1 EGTGHDGRY
10 PVDYAELEAILKPDG
25 AMSRAFDRYEFRP
38 QQVDMAKAVA
48 AALNEGHHLIVE
60 AGTGTG
66 KSVGYLL
73 PAILYSMRTGE
84 RVIVSTNTIN
94 LQDQLFTKDLPLLHD
109 VLEGS
114 PPDPKSK
121 IQNPK
126 SRTPS

>member
-1 EGTGHDGRY
+1 
-10 PVDYAELEAILKPDG
+10 
-25 AMSRAFDRYEFRP
+25 SRALSQYEFRP

-66 KSVGYLL
+66 KSIGYLL

-109 VLEGS
+109 VLEGPNRGQGS
-114 PPDPKSK
+114 GVRGQGHRPVLTPD
-121 IQNPK
+121 
-126 SRTPS
+126 